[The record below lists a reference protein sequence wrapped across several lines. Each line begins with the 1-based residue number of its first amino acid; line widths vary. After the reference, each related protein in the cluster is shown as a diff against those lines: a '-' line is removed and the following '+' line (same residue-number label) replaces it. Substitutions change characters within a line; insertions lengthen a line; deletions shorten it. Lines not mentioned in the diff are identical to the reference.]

1 MAKFLTRVRLA
12 LSVARLLSSAVP
24 LAPVPAFLRRFL
36 MIMAWVVPLIP
47 ALASAPSVRADY
59 FTITD
64 LGGGFGG
71 GYCVPAGINENG
83 QVAGYSLTGQGDYH
97 AFLYSSGA
105 MQDLGAF
112 GGSQPYQSNAYG
124 INNSGQVVGY
134 ATTNDNTAHAFLYSG
149 GAMQDLGTLGGKESQ
164 AYAIN
169 DTGQVVGY
177 AATNTNDN
185 TVHAFLYSGGRMQ
198 DIGTAPGAGYSIARG
213 VNSSGQITGDSY
225 GIGIG
230 EHGFLYSNGRMQ
242 DLGIL
247 PDGDNWWTAKGIN
260 SSGQIIASPTDPQTG
275 QHSFLYTNGAMQD
288 LGSLGAGSCAF
299 GINSIGNV
307 VGWSYYDH
315 TVNGHAGG
323 AFFWSNGVMHDLNEL
338 IDPSS
343 NWFLSMA
350 TAINDNG
357 QIVGIGSNP
366 SGQIDAFL
374 LTPSAGG
381 GGGPGDGGSGG
392 PGDGGSGGGAETV
405 PEPSIFIGLSGLAAM
420 GLVMAWR
427 RRK

>member
-1 MAKFLTRVRLA
+1 
-12 LSVARLLSSAVP
+12 
-24 LAPVPAFLRRFL
+24 

-134 ATTNDNTAHAFLYSG
+134 AT
-149 GAMQDLGTLGGKESQ
+149 
-164 AYAIN
+164 
-169 DTGQVVGY
+169 
-177 AATNTNDN
+177 TNDN

-392 PGDGGSGGGAETV
+392 PGDGGSGGPGDGGSGGGAETV